1 MIRLL
6 NIFSLKTIKR
16 ATLVF
21 LILEALDVLIT
32 VVAINH
38 FGFSELNPLAKIIGF
53 YGLVILKVVASLFMA
68 SVMQIMNSKL
78 IDIIAIVLASPV
90 IIWNFLK
97 IFYII

>member
-21 LILEALDVLIT
+21 LILEALDLLIT
-32 VVAINH
+32 LIGINY
-38 FGFSELNPLAKIIGF
+38 FGLIEVNPLATTIGF
-53 YGLVILKVVASLFMA
+53 YGLVILKVIGSLFVA
-68 SVMQIMNSKL
+68 GIMQIMNSKF
-78 IDIIAIVLASPV
+78 IDILAVVLASPIV
-90 IIWNFLK
+90 IWNLLI